1 MNFDIQLNFE
11 EIRNLLKNIDFIH
24 ECYNTNSYATKC
36 NIYINYELPEFVTH
50 YLEKVIYHYNFSTH
64 TCPIVNNCKL
74 KLVLSVETPKVVI
87 LQAQP
92 ENKTDAS
99 HIVYFIYEEPEDLFP
114 LLFTSDILLDVY
126 KVKKL
131 SKFIYK
137 LIFKDKNELQKML
150 YNLYAILNMQEH
162 PDKEEEIINYA
173 KNEFNRMHENELLEV
188 KFALMYLYA
197 ILEKERIHDIDKN
210 VLMSIIDKEE
220 ILKKVL
226 LK

>member
-1 MNFDIQLNFE
+1 MNFDIQLNHE
-11 EIRNLLKNIDFIH
+11 ELHNLLKSIDFIY

-50 YLEKVIYHYNFSTH
+50 YLEKVIYHYNFATH
-64 TCPIVNNCKL
+64 TCPLVNNCKM
-74 KLVLSVETPKVVI
+74 KLIISLDKPKVNL
-87 LQAQP
+87 LQVQP
-92 ENKTDAS
+92 ENKTEAS
-99 HIVYFIYEEPEDLFP
+99 HMVYFIYEEPEDLFP

-137 LIFKDKNELQKML
+137 LIFKDKNELQETL
-150 YNLYAILNMQEH
+150 YNLYAILNMRE
-162 PDKEEEIINYA
+162 PPNSEEEIINFA
-173 KNEFNRMHENELLEV
+173 KSRFNRMYENELLEV
-188 KFALMYLYA
+188 KFALLYLYA